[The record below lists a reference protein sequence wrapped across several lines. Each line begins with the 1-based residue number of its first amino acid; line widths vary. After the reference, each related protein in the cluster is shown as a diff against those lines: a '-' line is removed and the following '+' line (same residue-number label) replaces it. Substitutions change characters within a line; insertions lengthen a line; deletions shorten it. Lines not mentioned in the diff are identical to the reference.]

1 MFTYEVRG
9 EAAEAFFWTVYDLAK
24 RPVMEGF
31 ATTRPQ
37 AEAYAA
43 RSIQLI
49 KLDLQQRAAGWQATA
64 HWHTLIRDSQ
74 DAEEDIDRWPARVL
88 R

>member
-9 EAAEAFFWTVYDLAK
+9 EAPDVCVWTVYDVAK
-24 RPVMEGF
+24 RPVMEGI
-31 ATTRPQ
+31 ASTRPQ

-49 KLDLQQRAAGWQATA
+49 KLDLQHRAAGWQATA
-64 HWHTLIRDSQ
+64 HWHSRVSPNQ
-74 DAEEDIDRWPARVL
+74 DLHEDIERWPARVL